1 MRNFEQSR
9 WATLQESNL
18 TSGGKTK
25 HHSIYEHVRNAITS
39 GEYPVGHRV
48 PSEAELSAR
57 FDACRH
63 TASRALRELER
74 QGFLIRRRG
83 AGSFVRRRYSV
94 ECNLFGLIVPVGEPG
109 KSIFGRMCG
118 HMARLAQSN
127 GFALLWGDPLSAE
140 ADVQIDRAEKLCD
153 QYVARKVAGVFFAPL
168 EVPAQRLSVNR
179 KIAERLRNAGITV
192 VLVDRDIYDY
202 PDRSE
207 FDLVGIDNRHSGY
220 VVTKHLIDLGC
231 RRIVFIAGPMTV
243 ATVTGRI
250 AGYRDA
256 LLRHGITPDPKWV
269 DCGDVHRRDEFC
281 ARIRTSDADAYVCV
295 NDYTAALVM
304 HHLAA
309 MGIRVPQ
316 DVRLVGF
323 DDVEM
328 ARLLPVPLTTLH
340 QPAEQMGDVAMKLM
354 LERMADP
361 NLAPR
366 HVMLNCELV
375 VRESCGA
382 AACGAARA
390 EPLDS
395 KAPPR
400 AASA

>member
-1 MRNFEQSR
+1 VVENS
-9 WATLQESNL
+9 
-18 TSGGKTK
+18 KTK
-25 HHSIYEHVRNAITS
+25 HHCIYQHVRNAIAT

-48 PSEAELSAR
+48 PSEAELSAQ

-63 TASRALRELER
+63 TASRALRELEQ
-74 QGFLIRRRG
+74 QGFLVRRRG

-118 HMARLAQSN
+118 HMARLAQAN

-140 ADVQIDRAEKLCD
+140 AEVQIDRAEKLCD
-153 QYVARKVAGVFFAPL
+153 QYVTRKVAGVFFAPL
-168 EVPAQRLSVNR
+168 EVPAKRVAVNQQIVR
-179 KIAERLRNAGITV
+179 RFHDAGITV
-192 VLVDRDIYDY
+192 VLIDRDIYDY

-207 FDLVGIDNRHSGY
+207 FDLIGIDNRHAGY

-243 ATVTGRI
+243 ATVTARI
-250 AGYRDA
+250 AGYQDA
-256 LLRHGITPDPKWV
+256 LLRHGIAPDPNQI

-281 ARIRTSDADAYVCV
+281 ARIRNTDADAYVCV
-295 NDYTAALVM
+295 NDYTATLVM
-304 HHLAA
+304 HHLSA
-309 MGIRVPQ
+309 MRIRVPQ

-328 ARLLPVPLTTLH
+328 ARFLPVPLTTLH
-340 QPAEQMGDVAMKLM
+340 QPAEEMGDAAMKMM
-354 LERMADP
+354 LERMTDP
-361 NLAPR
+361 RLPAR

-382 AACGAARA
+382 AGAGLSNAAPAGPGAAT
-390 EPLDS
+390 S
-395 KAPPR
+395 
-400 AASA
+400 